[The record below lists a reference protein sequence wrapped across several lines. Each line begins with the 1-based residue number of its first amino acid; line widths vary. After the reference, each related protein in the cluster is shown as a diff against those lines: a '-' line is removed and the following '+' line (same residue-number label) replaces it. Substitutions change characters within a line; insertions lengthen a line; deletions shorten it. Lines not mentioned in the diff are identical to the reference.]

1 MVSTD
6 DGSTLIE
13 RLPNELLEKRLYGG
27 ELAIVSVRRLI
38 MFESSNLIV
47 LEVQRIDAILNWA
60 NHVGWIYSFVV

>member
-27 ELAIVSVRRLI
+27 ELAIVSVRSLI